1 MDGMGRIASM
11 VTSINR
17 SKMWKMPSAI
27 PNARPTAPPIES
39 PANAEISVSR
49 VAVSI
54 EPSWKASTSATA
66 MALGGASESL
76 CR

>member
-1 MDGMGRIASM
+1 M
-11 VTSINR
+11 
-17 SKMWKMPSAI
+17 
-27 PNARPTAPPIES
+27 APPINR

-49 VAVSI
+49 VAIRI
-54 EPSWKASTSATA
+54 EPSRKASTSAAA